1 MNKKNDSYI
10 IVSLV
15 VAIFAV
21 SGLVF
26 TVNAQSARPTNRPA
40 STSNTDERTRAAFNR
55 GVGYLNQENYDG
67 AIREFTTVIR
77 VRPNDMAALGNRGT
91 AYNKRGNRGDYDRA
105 IADFST
111 ILGADPNSSGAKQGL
126 ATAYF
131 NRGNLYNNGG
141 NYDNA
146 IAEYTAA
153 LRMLPDFANALN
165 NRGNAYNGKAEYEK
179 AITDF
184 TAALRI
190 DPNHANAKRNLEI
203 ARAKVAEAEARAA
216 REIAAA
222 EAHAAR
228 ELAIGAGTFTDSR
241 DNLTYRTIRVGNLTW
256 MAQNLNHITS
266 GSIWYGNNA
275 SNGARYGRLYT
286 WDAAMKACP
295 AGWRLPNNNDWNEL
309 INAAGGEKIGDIKL
323 RSKTGWGESDNGTD
337 EIGFAALPGGCEG
350 GDGCGGPGS
359 GSYGYWWS
367 ATEVRYWFI
376 VPNYEIQNPRG
387 NKATM
392 FSVRCVQPYTGGDD
406 ASIHTPPAI
415 NQNQAIDGGDLKKR
429 GELRVSSTDFLKGG
443 QLTGGRSRASIQRI
457 VMQNMAAMRHAYNRR
472 LREKPDLSGTVIV
485 KFAIDELGKVISA
498 EVAETT
504 MNDPELE
511 QIVVARVRSWDFGK
525 IDIQGDVTE
534 LVYPFTFSQ

>member
-26 TVNAQSARPTNRPA
+26 TVNAQTTRPTNRPA
-40 STSNTDERTRAAFNR
+40 NTSNIDERTIAAFNR
-55 GVGYLNQENYDG
+55 GVGYLRQENYNG

-77 VRPNDMAALGNRGT
+77 ARPNDMAALNNRGI
-91 AYNKRGNRGDYDRA
+91 AYNNRGNRGDYDRA

-111 ILGADPNSSGAKQGL
+111 ILGAEPNNAGAKQGL

-131 NRGNLYNNGG
+131 YRGNIYNDSG
-141 NYDNA
+141 NFDNA
-146 IAEYTAA
+146 IAEYTASLKMA
-153 LRMLPDFANALN
+153 PNCADVLN
-165 NRGNAYNGKAEYEK
+165 NRGTAYIRKAEYEK
-179 AITDF
+179 AITDV

-190 DPNHANAKRNLEI
+190 DPNHVQAKRNLEF
-203 ARAKVAEAEARAA
+203 ARTKVAE
-216 REIAAA
+216 A

-309 INAAGGEKIGDIKL
+309 INAAGGEKIAGRKL
-323 RSKTGWGESDNGTD
+323 KSKTGWSGWGGNDNGTD
-337 EIGFAALPGGCEG
+337 EIGFAALPGGCDVG
-350 GDGCGGPGS
+350 GGCDGPG
-359 GSYGYWWS
+359 GYGYWWS
-367 ATEVRYWFI
+367 ATETGAMGA
-376 VPNYEIQNPRG
+376 NYRVIISGIDEAQEGPRS
-387 NKATM
+387 NKSTM
-392 FSVRCVQPYTGGDD
+392 FSVRCVQPNIGGND

-415 NQNQAIDGGDLKKR
+415 NQNQAIDGSSSNLQTQG
-429 GELRVSSTDFLKGG
+429 GLRVSSPDFLKDG
-443 QLTGGRSRASIQRI
+443 QLTGARSRASIQRT
-457 VMQNMAAMRHAYNRR
+457 VMQNMAAIRHAYNRR
-472 LREKPDLSGTVIV
+472 LRERPDLSGTVAV
-485 KFAIDELGKVISA
+485 KFAVDEFGKVIFA
-498 EVAETT
+498 QVVETT
-504 MNDPELE
+504 MNDSELE
-511 QIVVARVRSWDFGK
+511 QIIVARVRSWDFGK
-525 IDIQGDVTE
+525 IDIPGDVTE
-534 LVYPFTFSQ
+534 VIYPFVFSQ